1 MVRALSF
8 FSILFVLLG
17 VTACS
22 SSKQPRSAADE
33 AGFNSRNFLQQI
45 NAVRSKGCNC
55 GGRKYPAA
63 PAVSW
68 NSQLEQAATAHSNY
82 MQRSG
87 RLSHSGRNGMMPEKR
102 VAAAGYRWGYVAEN
116 IALGQRSIN
125 EVIQSWLQSPQH
137 CRNIMSRN
145 VTEIGAARSG
155 NYWTLVLASPAYK

>member
-8 FSILFVLLG
+8 FLFLFVLLG

-22 SSKQPRSAADE
+22 SSKQPRSADDE
-33 AGFNSRNFLQQI
+33 TGFGSRSFLQQI
-45 NAVRSKGCNC
+45 NAIRARGCNC
-55 GGRKYPAA
+55 GGRKYP
-63 PAVSW
+63 PVKAVSW
-68 NSQLEQAATAHSNY
+68 NGQLENTAAAHSNY
-82 MQRSG
+82 MLRRG

-102 VAAAGYRWGYVAEN
+102 VAASGYRWSYVAEN
-116 IALGQRSIN
+116 IAMGQRSTT

-155 NYWTLVLASPAYK
+155 AYWTLVLAAPAYK